1 MTVVRTGA
9 AYALGTA
16 IFAGV
21 MCWSGSTDPSSPSE
35 LFSQAEARIGRPLT
49 PVSYAGV
56 ARRTTRRTVAYTGAA
71 AATTAAAATAA
82 AAAAPP
88 PTTTVVVTTPPPMT
102 CTEVVDAA
110 GNIVKTCKQ

>member
-1 MTVVRTGA
+1 MRMIRKCA
-9 AYALGTA
+9 ALALGTA
-16 IFAGV
+16 VFVGG
-21 MCWSGSTDPSSPSE
+21 MCWSGDSPTE
-35 LFSQAEARIGRPLT
+35 LFPQAEARIGRPLT

-56 ARRTTRRTVAYTGAA
+56 ARRTTRRVVYTGA
-71 AATTAAAATAA
+71 AATTAAATSAAAASAA

-110 GNIVKTCKQ
+110 GNVVKTCKQ